1 MEIGDSSTI
10 NIVKEA
16 CRLLLINNVK
26 LDNFM
31 VYGDRLEC
39 TTGTSSVTKENATA
53 DSDVS
58 RCPHSYLLVVD
69 SDNGDYCGML
79 VFLRLSLRED
89 AQ

>member
-39 TTGTSSVTKENATA
+39 RNRTSNVTKENATA
-53 DSDVS
+53 ESDVS
-58 RCPHSYLLVVD
+58 RCPYSYLLVVD